1 MKKILITLAFILM
14 MSAAYAAFQKFN
26 PSLVTINKNGTLTNQ
41 PVPNTE
47 LRVSG
52 VGSTVDI
59 MIMPPSTQFNI
70 NAAALMNRVFGY
82 NTDRISSH
90 APSDVFWGGQDT
102 TIGAFRM
109 SCNTSHMA
117 FDDPVVYPRQPG
129 KSHLHVFF
137 GNTGITGNTDLMN
150 LRNVGNTTCQ
160 GGTVNKSGYWV
171 PAIID
176 TSTGFPVVPSSNN
189 AYYKGSYVWPAG
201 YKTITAPPVGFRM
214 ITGNPSNSVE
224 GSNNIYRWDCFTPAG
239 VNVAGGLH
247 IPGAECVNGSEILLL
262 VHFPECWDGVNL
274 DSPNHQ
280 SHVAFLTNTG
290 CPATHPVQ
298 MPTISFNVHYDVD
311 ANHRPENWRLS
322 SDRYPLKDANG
333 NPTARG
339 LSVHGDWVNGW
350 DLNIM
355 NAFIRNC
362 LHGDAIQNPTPGG
375 WFDPTISGY
384 AGNVNARALD
394 LKVDC
399 HNGVLADGRYLNG

>member
-1 MKKILITLAFILM
+1 MKKILIALSFILM

-41 PVPNTE
+41 TAPSTE

-70 NAAALMNRVFGY
+70 NSAALMNRVFGY
-82 NTDRISSH
+82 NKVKISSH
-90 APSDVFWGGQDT
+90 APSDAYWGHDDAA
-102 TIGAFRM
+102 IGAFRM
-109 SCNTSHMA
+109 GCSTSHMA
-117 FDDPVVYPRQPG
+117 FDDPVVYPNQPG

-150 LRNVGNTTCQ
+150 LRNVGNSTCQ
-160 GGTVNKSGYWV
+160 GGTANKSGYWV

-176 TSTGFPVVPSSNN
+176 VTTGFPVAPKSNN
-189 AYYKGSYVWPAG
+189 AYYKGSYTWPAG

-224 GSNNIYRWDCFTPAG
+224 GSNNIYRWDCLLPNGRSFTG
-239 VNVAGGLH
+239 QH

-262 VHFPECWDGVNL
+262 VSFPQCWDGVNL

-280 SHVAFLTNTG
+280 SHVAWLTGTG

-298 MPTISFNVHYDVD
+298 MPTISYNLHYKVN
-311 ANHRPENWRLS
+311 ANNRPENWRLS

-350 DLNIM
+350 DLSIM

-362 LHGDAIQNPTPGG
+362 LHGEAIQNPTPGG
-375 WFDPTISGY
+375 WFDPTIAGY
-384 AGNVNARALD
+384 AGNVNAKALN

-399 HNGVLADGRYLNG
+399 HNGDLADGRYLDE

>member
-1 MKKILITLAFILM
+1 MKKILIALAFILM
-14 MSAAYAAFQKFN
+14 MSAAFAAFQKFN
-26 PSLVTINKNGTLTNQ
+26 PSLVTINKNGTLTKQ
-41 PVPNTE
+41 PVVGTE

-70 NAAALMNRVFGY
+70 NAAALMGRLFG
-82 NTDRISSH
+82 SSTPKIGNYP
-90 APSDVFWGGQDT
+90 PSSDYWGSASSE
-102 TIGAFRM
+102 IGAFRM
-109 SCNTSHMA
+109 GCGSSHMA
-117 FDDPVVYPRQPG
+117 FDDPVVYPNQPG

-150 LRNVGNTTCQ
+150 LRNVGTSTCQ
-160 GGTVNKSGYWV
+160 GGTANMSGYWV

-176 TSTGFPVVPSSNN
+176 VTTGFPVAPSSNN
-189 AYYKGSYVWPAG
+189 AYYKGSYKWPAG

-224 GSNNIYRWDCFTPAG
+224 GSNNVYRWDCLLPNGSSTFGT
-239 VNVAGGLH
+239 H
-247 IPGAECVNGSEILLL
+247 IPGAECVNGSEILML
-262 VHFPECWDGVNL
+262 VSFPECWDGVNL

-280 SHVAFLTNTG
+280 SHVAWLTGTG

-298 MPTISFNVHYDVD
+298 MPTISYNVHYRVD
-311 ANHRPENWRLS
+311 ANNRPENWRLS
-322 SDRYPLKDANG
+322 SDRYPLTNANG
-333 NPTARG
+333 SPTARG

-355 NAFIRNC
+355 NTFIRNC
-362 LHGDAIQNPTPGG
+362 LRGDAIQNPTPGG
-375 WFDPTISGY
+375 WFDPTIAGY
-384 AGNVNARALD
+384 GGNVNARALN

-399 HNGVLADGRYLNG
+399 RNGDLADGRHLD